1 MLLREQEPTFIQM
14 LALIMGT
21 TKIPA
26 MANIKIATM
35 ITPTATILPHIMDIY
50 IRIIMHAI
58 RFTTSIT
65 LTKGEVLVAAMEVEE
80 VAIILIEEGFRF
92 KAVHIA
98 NVIELRGTYALHN
111 LIWRLLLMD
120 LYPIKQS
127 KLETRSL
134 ILSPLILTQKMMM

>member
-58 RFTTSIT
+58 RFTTSII

-80 VAIILIEEGFRF
+80 VAIILIEEGFRL

-98 NVIELRGTYALHN
+98 NVIEL
-111 LIWRLLLMD
+111 
-120 LYPIKQS
+120 
-127 KLETRSL
+127 
-134 ILSPLILTQKMMM
+134 